1 MPKRK
6 LPLLAERSLAEMKA
20 SRLGIAN
27 SLETKLRL
35 VSCHAG
41 CSACCSHPRYISI
54 LEGLVLYQYLTAKGQ
69 WTPLFRAKL
78 EAHADQTFDLAA
90 EVWLMLNLPCPVLD
104 KNGKCLAYE
113 ARPFS
118 CRTIYATS
126 DPLNCHPNRLTDAHF
141 VDRQAEGERF
151 REAERKILA
160 RHGLALFGI
169 PISKAILLGEKIMT
183 GEGDLEHFF
192 SLAVESTGEP
202 KP

>member
-1 MPKRK
+1 MAKRK
-6 LPLLAERSLAEMKA
+6 LPLLAERSVAEMKA
-20 SRLGIAN
+20 KRLEIAN
-27 SLETKLRL
+27 SLDTKLRL
-35 VSCHAG
+35 VSCQRG

-54 LEGLVLYQYLTAKGQ
+54 LEGMVLYQYLTAKGQ
-69 WTPLFRAKL
+69 WTPSLRAKL
-78 EAHADQTFDLAA
+78 EEHANQTFDLAA

-104 KNGKCLAYE
+104 KGKCLAYE

-126 DPLNCHPNRLTDAHF
+126 DPLNCHPHRLTEARF
-141 VDRQAEGERF
+141 VDRQAEAERF

-169 PISKAILLGEKIMT
+169 PISKAILLGEKIMS

-192 SLAVESTGEP
+192 ALAFESTQET